1 MKSFARSGGFLTS
14 GFTPTVQ
21 KKKSKVEIED
31 LFAEDAHVEEL
42 VKPSVPSAT
51 PIASTSTL
59 NTTSLPSETPT
70 HQPKKKRLSP
80 EKRLERFNKLSE
92 FVAPRLGRRPHVAAP
107 LVRNSAWVNLVGL
120 AANEEQLSKVVDMLP
135 GWKESGRQ
143 FDETFSELFVRESLI
158 PILFNA

>member
-92 FVAPRLGRRPHVAAP
+92 FVAPRLGRRPDVAAP

-143 FDETFSELFVRESLI
+143 FDEAFSELFVRESLI